1 MPELARPTDQLKREE
16 FTAEDFSRIRESCV
30 ATNIGRA
37 NRIIGRIY
45 EEAFRDMSISSPQ
58 FELLVS
64 LKIKPGSTAG
74 EIAEATR
81 ADPST
86 VSRNTDLLI
95 KRDLVT
101 VTQCTKDRRVRVYC
115 LTPAGEKTIQLCIPQ
130 WKKAQKK
137 SLRKI
142 GRGDWVG
149 VRRAM
154 RKLVR

>member
-1 MPELARPTDQLKREE
+1 MRELERPTDQLKRLAY
-16 FTAEDFSRIRESCV
+16 TAEDFSRIRESCV
-30 ATNIGRA
+30 ATNLGRA

-45 EEAFRDMSISSPQ
+45 EEAFRGMSISAPQ

-64 LKIKPGSTAG
+64 LKIRPGSTAG

-95 KRDLVT
+95 KRELVT
-101 VTQCTKDRRVRVYC
+101 VTQCTRDRRIRVYC
-115 LTPAGEKTIQLCIPQ
+115 LTPEGEETIQSCIPQ
-130 WKKAQKK
+130 WKKAQRK

-142 GRGDWVG
+142 GRGEWVG

-154 RKLVR
+154 RRLAR